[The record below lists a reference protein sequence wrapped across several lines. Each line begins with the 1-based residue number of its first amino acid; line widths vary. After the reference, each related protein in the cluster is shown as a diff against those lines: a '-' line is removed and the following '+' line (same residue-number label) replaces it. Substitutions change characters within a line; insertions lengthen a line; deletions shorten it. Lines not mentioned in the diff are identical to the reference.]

1 MKNKSLKRLGL
12 ITNNTI
18 RQVLISV
25 FGMVIPFLV
34 IRFSSK
40 EIWGSFVAVY
50 LFSLF
55 AQQVINWGNKEY
67 LLRKFSENP
76 AKISS
81 LFSENLITRFPLVIL
96 FSIIGF
102 FLFSGSYGF
111 WITVWL
117 IGRFWIHSVEALV
130 LYQKEF
136 DKSIG
141 IEVLSFIGF
150 GVSFYFLKC
159 GITVYSLLIIYSTY
173 IFFKGLLYI
182 LLFKKFIFFQKI
194 SFQIDY
200 FKTSFSFFLL
210 SVLGFLGSKIDV
222 YIVEHFGNRIITADY
237 QIINSLLVFVM
248 SVTAFIYSPFT
259 KMIYRNNDDVIKKT
273 QKTLAYFGLLIVPVS
288 LLVIHF
294 ILKFYLKTNFDTT
307 FYLIAFLYVYP
318 SYVYGLDIVNLF
330 KKHQEKIVVKNLVF
344 GVIAN
349 TVLSSL
355 FLYLQYGIIGALSGS
370 AIAQLFV
377 LILFKL
383 KINREA

>member
-1 MKNKSLKRLGL
+1 
-12 ITNNTI
+12 
-18 RQVLISV
+18 
-25 FGMVIPFLV
+25 MVIPFLV